1 MLTRSDCPDSP
12 SGLACSVSF
21 PFRFNLARLNS
32 KLFCLRCPDRG
43 VLLWQQMIMTNA
55 ENRLFLIDGKLID
68 DLYVEAMVLADE
80 ARGYLEKGAVIER
93 DLLEPMDRV
102 HFSCEALKVTTRL
115 MQVIAWLLSRRAYMR
130 GEIDLAESRSEK
142 FRLGDAAPSDTAA
155 TAVFPAD
162 MRVLIAA
169 SESLYLRAQ
178 RLEEQLVDR
187 PAPGARPG
195 DSPARDLMQMLERAF

>member
-1 MLTRSDCPDSP
+1 
-12 SGLACSVSF
+12 
-21 PFRFNLARLNS
+21 
-32 KLFCLRCPDRG
+32 
-43 VLLWQQMIMTNA
+43 MTNA
-55 ENRLFLIDGKLID
+55 ENHLFLMDGKLID

-80 ARGYLEKGAVIER
+80 ARGYLEKGAMLER

-102 HFSCEALKVTTRL
+102 HFSCEALKITTRL

-142 FRLGDAAPSDTAA
+142 FRLGDAAPSDASA
-155 TAVFPAD
+155 TMSFPTD

-169 SESLYLRAQ
+169 SESLYVRAQ

-187 PAPGARPG
+187 PQAGARQG
-195 DSPARDLMQMLERAF
+195 NSPAHDLMQMLERAF

>member
-1 MLTRSDCPDSP
+1 
-12 SGLACSVSF
+12 
-21 PFRFNLARLNS
+21 
-32 KLFCLRCPDRG
+32 
-43 VLLWQQMIMTNA
+43 MTKA

-80 ARGYLEKGAVIER
+80 ARSYLEKGATFER
-93 DLLEPMDRV
+93 ELLEPMDRV

-115 MQVIAWLLSRRAYMR
+115 MQVIAWLLSRRAYLR
-130 GEIDLAESRSEK
+130 GEIDFTESRSEK
-142 FRLGDAAPSDTAA
+142 FRLGDAAPSDPVSTRS
-155 TAVFPAD
+155 FPGD

-187 PAPGARPG
+187 PLPGALPG
-195 DSPARDLMQMLERAF
+195 NNPAHDLMAMLERAF